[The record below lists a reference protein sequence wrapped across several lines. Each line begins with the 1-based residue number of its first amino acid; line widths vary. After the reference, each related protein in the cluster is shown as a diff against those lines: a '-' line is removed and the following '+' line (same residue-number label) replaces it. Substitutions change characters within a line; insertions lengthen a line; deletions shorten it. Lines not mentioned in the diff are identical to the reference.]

1 MYPDNGR
8 NDLWKLTA
16 SRAASPIHF
25 SGSVITTHEQ
35 WGEGNSQGH
44 VVTESQE
51 SPTQKSPWDWSF
63 FFSFVASTLK
73 HQIATP
79 PNTNLII
86 WLSRSDSAKVFVS
99 GTLKILNSQWSSIR
113 MWDLLHFNTVF
124 KKTLWFSSHLGNFIQ
139 FTFLLNHWFYRDL
152 LYGCSEPMLIPQN
165 GLSWICSCQ
174 THLNLPFPV

>member
-1 MYPDNGR
+1 MEEMIYGNWPHPEQQAPFIF
-8 NDLWKLTA
+8 LVQ
-16 SRAASPIHF
+16 SSPPMN
-25 SGSVITTHEQ
+25 SGEKGTHKVMWLLNPRSLPHRSHPEI
-35 WGEGNSQGH
+35 
-44 VVTESQE
+44 
-51 SPTQKSPWDWSF
+51 KAF